1 MSHLTEQDRRRIENQ
16 LDAGQSPLSIARQ
29 EKRAH
34 STIVREL
41 RKHRKEDETEKKRR
55 KNYCKRKKGCFK
67 RTLCKVPPGNCPGR
81 CSQCKIIQCWKTCD
95 EYEEDK
101 CPKLDRSFLK
111 ILSRCY

>member
-16 LDAGQSPLSIARQ
+16 LDDGQSPLAIARQ

-55 KNYCKRKKGCFK
+55 KIIVSGKRAVSKGPCAKFH
-67 RTLCKVPPGNCPGR
+67 REIVLAAAVNARSSNAG
-81 CSQCKIIQCWKTCD
+81 
-95 EYEEDK
+95 
-101 CPKLDRSFLK
+101 KLAMNMRRISVRNW
-111 ILSRCY
+111 IALS